1 MDIKRLLQTFDVL
14 SEGTMK
20 SAEKH
25 EQSPEFTG
33 YWKGTDKATP
43 GKKMVGGESIIP
55 QLAKQAKADTVK
67 NRLVKEFEQFK
78 EAQEEFVL
86 YIDGKPASKYINHQD
101 AHRDLEFIRNKYPQK
116 QVELKQEICN
126 LKTLPE
132 GKLPDE
138 YELKQPQEQSLNDV
152 LFQTAAQAMVN
163 ASREGSYLDTEDAIK
178 QASQVTK
185 IPYVPS
191 QLPALYAQLQKLEQQ
206 IASQKQVRKNQ
217 LSREKEKL
225 THQTSPE
232 EERRSQEFMKQR
244 EKQMKDRLTLRSE
257 DLEEAD
263 VKPVSATVPIQKT
276 QIQPKQTV
284 HVPKENPAAVI
295 DINKHWAR
303 GNDGF
308 EGEIVGITDNEYTL
322 SDGHQNRVYQKEQ
335 VTILESRDLE
345 EFAPPALIDEAY
357 QPGIQELAAGILERI
372 DYIMSAFNVPQ
383 INRETQAEVLD
394 ELTQMKAEA
403 RQLWQLSK
411 TIREDSE
418 LHFKNSNPQDV
429 VKVDVPLLIRLLEYA
444 REDAKTDMDLH
455 NVAERLI
462 KLSAEGDVL
471 SMDQYDAICG
481 QPQESNTLDEDSGSR
496 NGIIGALTRRIMHQ
510 HQDALLKYGPERM
523 LDAISAEADNIGDVE
538 ELGTSDISIAV
549 DNVLNSLRL
558 EDTVEDPVMKQPV
571 PEEQLT
577 ELGADNPQLAKTQ
590 TTQTTQTTDPKK
602 AAEIVQTNKNL
613 QALKPAL
620 AAAGV
625 NIDVNKMTQT
635 MAKSD
640 IPGAKLTG
648 TEQQVASQLTPGI
661 ADALKDQQAAQ
672 MLKQAIQKGQQAQ
685 K

>member
-25 EQSPEFTG
+25 EQGPEFTG
-33 YWKGTDKATP
+33 YWKGTDKRTP

-55 QLAKQAKADTVK
+55 ELARQSKDGKQQRSLMTDWQ
-67 NRLVKEFEQFK
+67 EFK

-86 YIDGKPASKYINHQD
+86 YIDGKPASKYISHQE

-116 QVELKQEICN
+116 RAELKQEVCN

-163 ASREGSYLDTEDAIK
+163 ASREGSFLDTEDAIK
-178 QASQVTK
+178 QASQVTH

-206 IASQKQVRKNQ
+206 IVSQKQVRKNQ
-217 LSREKEKL
+217 LNRQKEKL
-225 THQTSPE
+225 THQTTPD
-232 EERRSQEFMKQR
+232 EERRNQEFMKQR
-244 EKQMKDRLTLRSE
+244 EKQIQNRLTIRDES
-257 DLEEAD
+257 LEEAD
-263 VKPVSATVPIQKT
+263 VKPVGASVPIQKT
-276 QIQPKQTV
+276 QVQPKQTV
-284 HVPKENPAAVI
+284 HVPKNNPAAVI
-295 DINKHWAR
+295 DIKKHWAR
-303 GNDGF
+303 GDDGF
-308 EGEIVGITDNEYTL
+308 EGEIVGATDQEYTL
-322 SDGHQNRVYQKEQ
+322 SDGHQNRVYQKDQ
-335 VTILESRDLE
+335 VTILESKDLE
-345 EFAPPALIDEAY
+345 EFAPPI
-357 QPGIQELAAGILERI
+357 ELE
-372 DYIMSAFNVPQ
+372 
-383 INRETQAEVLD
+383 ETGAPNTV
-394 ELTQMKAEA
+394 T
-403 RQLWQLSK
+403 
-411 TIREDSE
+411 
-418 LHFKNSNPQDV
+418 
-429 VKVDVPLLIRLLEYA
+429 VDVPLLIRLLEYA

-455 NVAERLI
+455 NVAEQMI
-462 KLSAEGDVL
+462 SLSEQGETL
-471 SMDQYDAICG
+471 SMDHYDSIVG
-481 QPQESNTLDEDSGSR
+481 STNDEQI
-496 NGIIGALTRRIMHQ
+496 N
-510 HQDALLKYGPERM
+510 
-523 LDAISAEADNIGDVE
+523 
-538 ELGTSDISIAV
+538 
-549 DNVLNSLRL
+549 
-558 EDTVEDPVMKQPV
+558 
-571 PEEQLT
+571 
-577 ELGADNPQLAKTQ
+577 ELGADNPQMAKTLPGQ
-590 TTQTTQTTDPKK
+590 QATDPEK

>member
-25 EQSPEFTG
+25 EQGPAFTG

-116 QVELKQEICN
+116 RVELKQEICN

-163 ASREGSYLDTEDAIK
+163 ASREGSYLDTEDAFK
-178 QASQVTK
+178 QASQVTH

-191 QLPALYAQLQKLEQQ
+191 QLPALRAQLQKLEQQ

-257 DLEEAD
+257 DLEEAN

-345 EFAPPALIDEAY
+345 EFAPPT
-357 QPGIQELAAGILERI
+357 
-372 DYIMSAFNVPQ
+372 MV
-383 INRETQAEVLD
+383 ETGEPNTV
-394 ELTQMKAEA
+394 T
-403 RQLWQLSK
+403 
-411 TIREDSE
+411 
-418 LHFKNSNPQDV
+418 
-429 VKVDVPLLIRLLEYA
+429 VDIPLLIRLLEYA

-455 NVAERLI
+455 NVAENMI
-462 KLSAEGDVL
+462 SLSVDGDTLTMTNYESIV
-471 SMDQYDAICG
+471 
-481 QPQESNTLDEDSGSR
+481 PQKEITDSLEEDSGSR
-496 NGIIGALTRRIMHQ
+496 DGVIGALTRRIMHQ

-558 EDTVEDPVMKQPV
+558 EDTVEDPVMKKPV